1 MRIIK
6 LDHTTRDNI
15 LSDLLKRDPNNY
27 DSYGAAVQEIVE
39 AVKARKDEAVFAY
52 TQKFISC
59 FTELVPVVYGGCKY

>member
-39 AVKARKDEAVFAY
+39 AVKMRQFLPTPKNS
-52 TQKFISC
+52 TKS
-59 FTELVPVVYGGCKY
+59 G